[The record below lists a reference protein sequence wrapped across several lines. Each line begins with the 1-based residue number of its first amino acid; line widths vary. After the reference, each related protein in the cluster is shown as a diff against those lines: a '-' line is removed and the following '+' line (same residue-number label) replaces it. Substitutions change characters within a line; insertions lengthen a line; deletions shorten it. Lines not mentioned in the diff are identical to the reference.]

1 MSVGSALKGNITGAL
16 GNIERAMIMFP
27 QETNGP
33 VELEEGGTAGSSQA
47 LALASQKLNSNGLGK
62 KLSAWDASI
71 RKKTQGNLTGMIYMV
86 QFNPSTIH
94 IHAVGGGMFAVTNY
108 GGNHPG
114 ANFQGLNARIDVSM
128 KLILD
133 AVNNKEAFG
142 QDKLIPEPVEVV
154 KGIAAGVATASGKNY
169 SVLQQVEG
177 FHAAMRVTDYTN
189 VKFIW
194 GKSVLEGGLTRVNS
208 RYTMFSPTGN
218 PIRAELDITITCLGE
233 AVKKWQEAYEKEF
246 ADKQYMT
253 TQKVSQTVSSLVN
266 L

>member
-1 MSVGSALKGNITGAL
+1 
-16 GNIERAMIMFP
+16 
-27 QETNGP
+27 
-33 VELEEGGTAGSSQA
+33 
-47 LALASQKLNSNGLGK
+47 
-62 KLSAWDASI
+62 
-71 RKKTQGNLTGMIYMV
+71 
-86 QFNPSTIH
+86 
-94 IHAVGGGMFAVTNY
+94 
-108 GGNHPG
+108 
-114 ANFQGLNARIDVSM
+114 
-128 KLILD
+128 
-133 AVNNKEAFG
+133 
-142 QDKLIPEPVEVV
+142 
-154 KGIAAGVATASGKNY
+154 
-169 SVLQQVEG
+169 
-177 FHAAMRVTDYTN
+177 MRVTDYTN